1 MSISFPTTPGVPAQY
16 PPGGAASAASPF
28 VLADPTQT
36 AATTGLGSGLQSLA
50 TQMQGY
56 LVQMQGTGT
65 QTASATTGASAGP
78 GTPAATR
85 PHHHHRHQ
93 DDSQSQ
99 AETGLADNVSA
110 QPASVGQAGSPS
122 TGSPASAGGA
132 LANDMAKALQA
143 YAALAP
149 AGGAVSLP
157 GG

>member
-1 MSISFPTTPGVPAQY
+1 MSISFPTTPGLPAQY
-16 PPGGAASAASPF
+16 SPSGAASAASPF
-28 VLADPTQT
+28 VLADATQT

-85 PHHHHRHQ
+85 PHHHHQ

-99 AETGLADNVSA
+99 VETGLADNASA

-122 TGSPASAGGA
+122 TGSSAGAGGA